1 MFFVRKKKKES
12 IFNRF
17 KRAWEEN
24 PKTFLKLTDLVISN
38 GVSVF
43 GETVLLGSPSKGV
56 EIYERDGDNWE
67 LVAQIPT
74 QSFIKEVI
82 GA

>member
-1 MFFVRKKKKES
+1 MWFFKQKKKES
-12 IFNRF
+12 IFDRF

-43 GETVLLGSPSKGV
+43 GETVLLGSPSKGI
-56 EIYERDGDNWE
+56 EIYEREGDSWE
-67 LVAQIPT
+67 LVAQIPA
-74 QSFIKEVI
+74 QSFIKEVN

>member
-1 MFFVRKKKKES
+1 MWFFKQKKKES
-12 IFNRF
+12 IFDRF

-43 GETVLLGSPSKGV
+43 GETVLLGSPSKGI
-56 EIYERDGDNWE
+56 EIYEREGDSWE
-67 LVAQIPT
+67 LVAQIPA

>member
-1 MFFVRKKKKES
+1 MFLFRKKKDS
-12 IFNRF
+12 IFDRF
-17 KRAWEEN
+17 KKAWEEN

-56 EIYERDGDNWE
+56 EIYEREGDSWE
-67 LVAQIPT
+67 LVAQIPS